1 MFQSKSERAKS
12 YFYNMRRFHNNVKR
26 QLYDKYTKNI
36 DKLLDLACGKG
47 GDLDKWVSNNIKTVI
62 GYDIDE
68 KSIIEAQR
76 RVREYKTQTNTQV
89 EVYVKDLSK
98 NVINGNKDCDVVT
111 SMFAFH
117 YFFET
122 EETFNTIMKSID
134 NNLREGGYFMGTMFD
149 GESIKRVLENSDYTL
164 MDNGEV
170 KFNINAYKPLTD
182 NPFGNRIGVYL
193 KDTVLDVPMDE
204 YVVYFDKFVE
214 LMKQRGYE
222 LVETKMFNE
231 LDTNSRLTKVEKGVS
246 YLNRSFVFKRIS
258 SSLPVSLCKEES
270 GYLMEC
276 DWPFNINEIKKQ
288 RLIKKYKKALDNKI
302 MNASEKAKM
311 DYLFIRDHFGSDDI
325 LDNPK
330 ISKSVKEYYKTI
342 YEMFSKDLVK

>member
-12 YFYNMRRFHNNVKR
+12 YFFNMRRFHNNVKR

-62 GYDIDE
+62 GFDIDE

-76 RVREYKTQTNTQV
+76 RVREYKSRTNTHV

-98 NVINGNKDCDVVT
+98 NVIEGNKDCDVVT

-117 YFFET
+117 YFFESSD
-122 EETFNTIMKSID
+122 TFNTIMSSID
-134 NNLREGGYFMGTMFD
+134 NNLKEGGYFMGTMFD
-149 GESIKRVLENSDYTL
+149 GASLRKVLKDGDYTL
-164 MDNGEV
+164 KDDGEV
-170 KFNINAYKPLTD
+170 KFNINVYKSLTD
-182 NPFGNRIGVYL
+182 TPFGNRIGVYL

-214 LMKQRGYE
+214 LMNKRGYE

-231 LDTNSRLTKVEKGVS
+231 LDSGSKLNEVEKGVS
-246 YLNRSFVFKRIS
+246 YLNRYFVFKRKNIK
-258 SSLPVSLCKEES
+258 VEESLCKEES
-270 GYLMEC
+270 KYLMEC
-276 DWPFNINEIKKQ
+276 DWPFDVNEIKRE

-302 MNASEKAKM
+302 TNASERAKM
-311 DYLFIRDHFGSDDI
+311 DYLFLRDNFGKEDI

-330 ISKSVKEYYKTI
+330 ISNAIKKYYKKI
-342 YEMFSKDLVK
+342 YDMFLEDLRG